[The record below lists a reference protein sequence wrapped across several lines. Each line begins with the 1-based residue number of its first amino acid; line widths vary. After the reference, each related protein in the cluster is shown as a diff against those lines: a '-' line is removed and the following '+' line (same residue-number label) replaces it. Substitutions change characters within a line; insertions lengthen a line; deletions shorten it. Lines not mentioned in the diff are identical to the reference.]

1 MGETYDNPSEWAAK
15 LKEIFDAL
23 VERGFTPEQAI
34 KLMVG
39 AFNGGK

>member
-1 MGETYDNPSEWAAK
+1 MGEKCDSPNEWAAK

-23 VERGFTPEQAI
+23 VAHGFTPEQAI

-39 AFNGGK
+39 AFCGDG